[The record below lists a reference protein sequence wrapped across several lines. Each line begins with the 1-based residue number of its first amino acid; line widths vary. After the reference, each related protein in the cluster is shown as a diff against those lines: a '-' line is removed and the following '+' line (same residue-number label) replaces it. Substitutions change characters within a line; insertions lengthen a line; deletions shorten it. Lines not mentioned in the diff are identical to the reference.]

1 METERETTTTSNNQ
15 VVILEEKNK
24 KLLLEIEEITR
35 HLSTAE
41 AYIQQNT
48 EEWEKS
54 KEALNLLVEREES
67 IKMLKKNLEI
77 SRKQNNELE

>member
-1 METERETTTTSNNQ
+1 M
-15 VVILEEKNK
+15 VILEEKNK

-35 HLSTAE
+35 HLATAE

-54 KEALNLLVEREES
+54 KEALELLVEREES